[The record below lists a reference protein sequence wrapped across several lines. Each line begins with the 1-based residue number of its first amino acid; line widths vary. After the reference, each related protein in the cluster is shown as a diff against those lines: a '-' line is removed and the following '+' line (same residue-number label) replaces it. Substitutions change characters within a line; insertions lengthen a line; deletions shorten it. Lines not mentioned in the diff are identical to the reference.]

1 MISKAGFIGD
11 IRGEHMEKCF
21 ITYCISNIPRVS
33 SSYFDKHVYAVTE
46 TKEDALDLLKNYNIA
61 DIFPRGYTIYFLI
74 QDFPFGKNRNFMFEQ
89 ETLLFKYT
97 KNGMME
103 IDWKNIPDDDK
114 ELSEIYLQFARN

>member
-1 MISKAGFIGD
+1 M
-11 IRGEHMEKCF
+11 
-21 ITYCISNIPRVS
+21 
-33 SSYFDKHVYAVTE
+33 
-46 TKEDALDLLKNYNIA
+46 LKNYNIA